1 MPPKKKTGN
10 ELLAQGSSQA
20 TGGQVLTTA
29 QTTIQTTHITQIAHP
44 QPSVEPRSATIETR
58 RPEDLVEQPT
68 TQVEVLTMNTSA
80 PNTQPPHQYQAI
92 ENQEDQQQD
101 SEEET
106 KAVIEDE
113 VTRIH

>member
-1 MPPKKKTGN
+1 
-10 ELLAQGSSQA
+10 
-20 TGGQVLTTA
+20 
-29 QTTIQTTHITQIAHP
+29 
-44 QPSVEPRSATIETR
+44 
-58 RPEDLVEQPT
+58 
-68 TQVEVLTMNTSA
+68 MNTSA

>member
-44 QPSVEPRSATIETR
+44 QPSVEPRSATI
-58 RPEDLVEQPT
+58 VEQPT

-80 PNTQPPHQYQAI
+80 PNTQPLHQYQAI

-106 KAVIEDE
+106 KAIIEDE